1 MMSVPCE
8 VLVTAKINMRGAYHP
23 AYLLHSRPFQD
34 DKLLLDLLLQDG
46 GRVRAVARRPSK
58 KKGGR
63 SQWPLFTLCQI
74 QLGGRGELK
83 TVLAIEESTVM
94 VQLQAEFLFS
104 AFYLNELICRIWPVD
119 AHSDGLF
126 GLYQQSLHNLAR
138 YQGDPPMLQPILRQ
152 FEFAILAELGIAV
165 DFSADAFDVPLSAE
179 TYYHWHAEQG
189 FVPAVQGF
197 LGADLQAV
205 AAGSWTLASLRC
217 AKQLTRTLL
226 KPLLGTQPLKSRALF
241 ADVTSESGGHL
252 T

>member
-1 MMSVPCE
+1 MTSAPCA
-8 VLVTAKINMRGAYHP
+8 VLVTAKIKMRGVYHP

-83 TVLAIEESTVM
+83 TVLAIEESSVT

-104 AFYLNELICRIWPVD
+104 AFYLNELICRIWPAD
-119 AHSDGLF
+119 AQSDGLF
-126 GLYQQSLHNLAR
+126 SLYQQSLHNLAR
-138 YQGDPPMLQPILRQ
+138 FQGDPPMLQPILRQ
-152 FEFAILAELGIAV
+152 FEFALLAELGIAV
-165 DFSADAFDVPLSAE
+165 DFSSDALGGPLSAD
-179 TYYHWHAEQG
+179 TYYQWHAEQG
-189 FVPAVQGF
+189 FMPAVQGF

-205 AAGSWTLASLRC
+205 AAGDWYQDSLRC
-217 AKQLTRTLL
+217 AKQLTRLLL
-226 KPLLGTQPLKSRALF
+226 KPLLGTQPLTSRALF
-241 ADVTSESGGHL
+241 ASVTS
-252 T
+252 

>member
-1 MMSVPCE
+1 MMSALCA
-8 VLVTAKINMRGAYHP
+8 VLVTAKINMRGVYHP

-83 TVLAIEESTVM
+83 TVLAIEEASVT
-94 VQLQAEFLFS
+94 VQLHAEFLFS
-104 AFYLNELICRIWPVD
+104 AFYLNELICRIWPAD

-126 GLYQQSLHNLAR
+126 SVYQQSLYDLAR
-138 YQGDPPMLQPILRQ
+138 HQGDPPMLQPILRQ
-152 FEFAILAELGIAV
+152 FEFALLAELGIAV
-165 DFSADAFDVPLSAE
+165 DFSADALGEEMSAN
-179 TYYHWHAEQG
+179 TYYQWQAEQG
-189 FVPAVQGF
+189 FIPAAQGF

-205 AAGSWTLASLRC
+205 AAGQWHKDSLRC
-217 AKQLTRTLL
+217 AKQLTRLLL
-226 KPLLGTQPLKSRALF
+226 KPLLGTQPLTSRALF
-241 ADVTSESGGHL
+241 ASVTS
-252 T
+252 